1 MQGSIGKRQID
12 LGLLS
17 SGMKGDDMSESDN
30 RMAILDR
37 SGKRLVSIDID
48 TTKSSVVAGPDIM
61 PDAFAVTAYTD
72 RNFVSASDGIWEVGD
87 KAENV
92 LKSDWGSNVLI
103 SAYTGNF
110 YILDKA
116 SSSVWRYQG
125 EGGVFSSKENWFG
138 SGIKPDLSKVVS
150 WTFDGNI
157 WMLEDN
163 EILRFSAGS
172 PINFSLKNL
181 DKPLQAK
188 DIFTTQDSNFL
199 YILDSGNGRVL
210 VTDKNGNYKAQYL
223 GDNIKSAK
231 KIVVSE
237 TSKKIILL
245 EGDKLYSLDIK
256 HL

>member
-1 MQGSIGKRQID
+1 
-12 LGLLS
+12 
-17 SGMKGDDMSESDN
+17 
-30 RMAILDR
+30 
-37 SGKRLVSIDID
+37 
-48 TTKSSVVAGPDIM
+48 
-61 PDAFAVTAYTD
+61 
-72 RNFVSASDGIWEVGD
+72 
-87 KAENV
+87 
-92 LKSDWGSNVLI
+92 
-103 SAYTGNF
+103 
-110 YILDKA
+110 
-116 SSSVWRYQG
+116 
-125 EGGVFSSKENWFG
+125 
-138 SGIKPDLSKVVS
+138 
-150 WTFDGNI
+150 
-157 WMLEDN
+157 MLEDN